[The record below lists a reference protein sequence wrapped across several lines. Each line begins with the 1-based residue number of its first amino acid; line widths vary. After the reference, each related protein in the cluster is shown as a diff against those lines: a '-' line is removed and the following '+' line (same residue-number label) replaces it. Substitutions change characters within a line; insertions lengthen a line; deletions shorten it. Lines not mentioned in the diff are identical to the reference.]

1 MVMLACLAMGGLIL
15 GMFFNVYALAVS
27 CVAVVVLNFA
37 SAFDVGLSKA
47 TLSFALAIIF
57 YKLDISPVSWRRD
70 YLSLKDCIDPYIL
83 SLKDCIDP
91 YIVKD
96 DAGKFLKVPVSNKER
111 CERNAPPLAS
121 TIRRKDEFNKPRGVA
136 RRNKFAS

>member
-1 MVMLACLAMGGLIL
+1 MLTLACLATAGLIL
-15 GMFFNVYALAVS
+15 GMFFNVYALGVS

-37 SAFDVGLSKA
+37 RRSMSDLVRLHCLS
-47 TLSFALAIIF
+47 LLLLFF
-57 YKLDISPVSWRRD
+57 YKLDISWVSWRRD
-70 YLSLKDCIDPYIL
+70 YL